1 MRLDSRRWKAYT
13 HKRRYYI
20 EAADFMDQLGEVVE
34 QTLQQVKPAHKNSAL
49 RAAFPATVPVLTG
62 YLCLGI
68 AYGVLMRTA
77 GYGLGWA
84 VFLSIVCYAGSMEF
98 VTVTLLTS
106 AFDPVQALV
115 MSILVNARHCFYG
128 LSILEKYKGTGWARP
143 FLIFG
148 LTDETFSLVSTLE
161 PPAGVERREF
171 YFWITLL
178 DYLYWLSGSAIG
190 NLLGSV
196 LPFDSAGMDFALTAL
211 FVVLFLEQWKKKEN
225 RPAGIIGLA
234 CTALS
239 LAVFGPDNLVIPA
252 MVLLLAVLLGGR
264 KKLCR

>member
-1 MRLDSRRWKAYT
+1 
-13 HKRRYYI
+13 
-20 EAADFMDQLGEVVE
+20 MDRLGEVVE

-128 LSILEKYKGTGWARP
+128 LSILEKYRGTGWARP

-161 PPAGVERREF
+161 PPAGVERRDF

-225 RPAGIIGLA
+225 RPIVYPHLLDLYFQPVETDIQGSLKWNGSETGEGL
-234 CTALS
+234 TALS
-239 LAVFGPDNLVIPA
+239 AYVGEAEEDERLRHTTL
-252 MVLLLAVLLGGR
+252 
-264 KKLCR
+264 